1 MDNKGNKDIENI
13 LIDEIATILAIDT
26 KRIQPDIPLA
36 DLGLDSLSFVELL
49 VAIEKK
55 FGINLM
61 ESGLSKKDFES
72 INSLV
77 QRINEI
83 SKQ

>member
-26 KRIQPDIPLA
+26 KGIKPDVPLA

-77 QRINEI
+77 QRINEV